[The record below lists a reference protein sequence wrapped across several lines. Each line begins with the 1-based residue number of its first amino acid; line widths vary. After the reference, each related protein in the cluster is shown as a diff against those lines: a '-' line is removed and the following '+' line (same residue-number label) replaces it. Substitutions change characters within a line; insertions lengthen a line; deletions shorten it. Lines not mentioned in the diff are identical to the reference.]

1 MQGNNVSRGGL
12 RGVFSFE
19 IYCVV
24 AQLDLAI
31 FAPNAKKAGWK
42 KNVVVGAVALIP
54 SMAKKRGPRRKE
66 EKKNKEEEEDTIS
79 SFYDKE

>member
-1 MQGNNVSRGGL
+1 MQGNSRGGL

-31 FAPNAKKAGWK
+31 FAPNAKKAGYK
-42 KNVVVGAVALIP
+42 KNVAVGAVAQIP
-54 SMAKKRGPRRKE
+54 SMAKKRGRPRKDV
-66 EKKNKEEEEDTIS
+66 KKNKEEYEDTIS
-79 SFYDKE
+79 SDYDKE